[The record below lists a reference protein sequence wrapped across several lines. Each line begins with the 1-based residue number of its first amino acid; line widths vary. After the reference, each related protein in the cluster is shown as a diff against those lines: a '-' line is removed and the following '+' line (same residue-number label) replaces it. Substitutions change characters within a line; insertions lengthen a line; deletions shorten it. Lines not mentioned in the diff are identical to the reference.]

1 MTGDDLG
8 QRVQEV
14 MKKAEAVVERPIP
27 AAGASAKGLNR
38 RGFMVALVGVSGTVL
53 VGCGGPGNTGL
64 GLNLASLTVVEDDTT
79 RPTANAGGR
88 AASRGSRRHGSLR
101 PDAGDP
107 PQPARRRR
115 RRRRGQTRR
124 RRRTRDRDA

>member
-14 MKKAEAVVERPIP
+14 MTKAEAAVERPVP
-27 AAGASAKGLNR
+27 ASGASAKGLNR

-64 GLNLASLTVVEDDTT
+64 GLNLASLAVVEDDTA
-79 RPTANAGGR
+79 RPIASAGGR
-88 AASRGSRRHGSLR
+88 PASRGARRRGSLR
-101 PDAGDP
+101 PDTGDP
-107 PQPARRRR
+107 PRPARRRR
-115 RRRRGQTRR
+115 QNRR